1 MTVNR
6 SNVELKEWD
15 KVNCSELIKES
26 IVEKSPAVSNQKVTA
41 AHYVLSE
48 ALQELTGREAGPNF
62 HSWAVWG
69 SKKAGVTIR
78 QEDLDSAL
86 ENATTVSGISGFIAG
101 LIVAATVVWF
111 FIDVSIFL
119 IVVLILIGGIIG
131 AFTGALTGRA
141 IARYSRAEAA
151 RLILEG
157 NQTVLEDIGGK
168 TAKFVAEFKN
178 KDFKTENLNEFY
190 DGFAEGKTSAGGQNL
205 LREAFKAYTKS
216 AVSSSIK
223 EKRQWTCF
231 GNCLAILHEHIR
243 LQPYISKSLP
253 FIIRRC
259 VTQRMMSFDVGE
271 ISLSVAKEFSALDK
285 NYEAVELEDE
295 HKERLVEL
303 MMQECPSAKI
313 SSKVLFDET
322 TNYAADNWTSI
333 EQRMRF
339 VWELFERFHLEP
351 QVRSKPF

>member
-1 MTVNR
+1 MKVESSNLLEIIEESVN
-6 SNVELKEWD
+6 ET
-15 KVNCSELIKES
+15 
-26 IVEKSPAVSNQKVTA
+26 SPAVSNQKVTA
-41 AHYVLSE
+41 AHFVLSE

-86 ENATTVSGISGFIAG
+86 KDATNVSGIVGFIVG
-101 LIVAATVVWF
+101 TIVAATIVWLYLD
-111 FIDVSIFL
+111 ISIL
-119 IVVLILIGGIIG
+119 LTVVLILIGGIIG
-131 AFTGALTGRA
+131 GITGALAGRA
-141 IARYSRAEAA
+141 IARYSRSEAA

-168 TAKFVAEFKN
+168 TAKFVAKFNDKDFTVEKSDGFYREFK
-178 KDFKTENLNEFY
+178 D
-190 DGFAEGKTSAGGQNL
+190 GKTSEGGQNL
-205 LREAFKAYTKS
+205 LREAFKAYTKAALS
-216 AVSSSIK
+216 ENIR
-223 EKRQWTCF
+223 EKLQWNCF

-271 ISLSVAKEFSALDK
+271 ISLSVSKEFSALNKD
-285 NYEAVELEDE
+285 YEIVELEDE
-295 HKERLVEL
+295 HKNRLIEL
-303 MMQECPSAKI
+303 MQQECPSAKI
-313 SSKVLFDET
+313 SIAVIFDKT
-322 TNYAADNWTSI
+322 KNYAADNWTSI
-333 EQRMRF
+333 EQRMRY